1 MSIDIREAEPRSL
14 IASDI
19 GALSAPIVEVAG
31 AESSA
36 PEAPAAAGDARWHV
50 LHTRARQEKAVARAL
65 HAAEIEHYLPLV
77 SHLRYRARRKRLVEE
92 PLFASYLFLHGP
104 MEAAYFAVATKRVA
118 NIIRVA
124 DQDCFLNELEQIR
137 RALHNGAVL
146 RPDRYLEVGRRV
158 RVTAG
163 PFRDIEGRIEKRARP
178 DRLVLQITAL
188 GRATSLE
195 IDADLLEPV
204 DG

>member
-14 IASDI
+14 IAS
-19 GALSAPIVEVAG
+19 GMSTPGGPIVEVAA

-36 PEAPAAAGDARWHV
+36 PDTPAETSGARWHV
-50 LHTRARQEKAVARAL
+50 LHTKARQEKAVARAL

-77 SHLRYRARRKRLVEE
+77 SHVRYRARRKRLIEE

-124 DQDCFLNELEQIR
+124 DQGCFLNELEQIR

-178 DRLVLQITAL
+178 DRLLLQIAAL

-204 DG
+204 DE

>member
-1 MSIDIREAEPRSL
+1 MPIDIREAEPRSL
-14 IASDI
+14 IASGDDAPS
-19 GALSAPIVEVAG
+19 GPIVEMAG
-31 AESSA
+31 TGPSA
-36 PEAPAAAGDARWHV
+36 PDAPAEAGNARWHV

-77 SHLRYRARRKRLVEE
+77 SHVRYRARRKRLVEE

-124 DQDCFLNELEQIR
+124 DQGRFINELEQIR
-137 RALHNGAVL
+137 RALQNGAVL
-146 RPDRYLEVGRRV
+146 RPDRYLKVGRRV

-163 PFRDIEGRIEKRARP
+163 PFRDIEGRIEKRAKP
-178 DRLVLQITAL
+178 DRLVLQVAAL